1 MTRFRRQLH
10 SATRSASASSRPP
23 SGARDSSIASRCL
36 CQPCSD
42 SKCATTGRRLRMPCL
57 VALRLTLSL
66 PWYVFG
72 PVLLFLSRATSFSP
86 STIRVPSSRFYR
98 RHHILWVVLGY
109 TLNLILYALLV
120 AASYH
125 QVDELASAFSPGL
138 ISREKASSTG
148 QPSSWPARTRRR
160 SSSHSAS
167 ACSSV

>member
-10 SATRSASASSRPP
+10 NATRSPSASSRPP
-23 SGARDSSIASRCL
+23 SGARDSNIASRCL

-66 PWYVFG
+66 PWSVFG
-72 PVLLFLSRATSFSP
+72 PVLLFLSRATTFLP
-86 STIRVPSSRFYR
+86 SAIRIPSSPQFDR
-98 RHHILWVVLGY
+98 RHHFLWVVLDC
-109 TLNLILYALLV
+109 TLALILYALVV
-120 AASYH
+120 AAGYH
-125 QVDELASAFSPGL
+125 QVELASAFSPGL

-148 QPSSWPARTRRR
+148 QPYSWPARTRRR

>member
-10 SATRSASASSRPP
+10 NATRSARASSSPP
-23 SGARDSSIASRCL
+23 SGARDSNIASRCL

-66 PWYVFG
+66 PWSVFG
-72 PVLLFLSRATSFSP
+72 PVLLFLSRATSFFASA
-86 STIRVPSSRFYR
+86 IRSPSSRFDR
-98 RHHILWVVLGY
+98 RHHILWVVLGC
-109 TLNLILYALLV
+109 TLALILYALVV
-120 AASYH
+120 AASYPE
-125 QVDELASAFSPGL
+125 VELASAFSPGL
-138 ISREKASSTG
+138 MSREKASSTA

>member
-1 MTRFRRQLH
+1 MTQFRRQLH
-10 SATRSASASSRPP
+10 SATRSARASSRPP

-66 PWYVFG
+66 PWSVFG
-72 PVLLFLSRATSFSP
+72 PVLLFLSRATSFFP
-86 STIRVPSSRFYR
+86 SAIRVPSSRFDR
-98 RHHILWVVLGY
+98 RHHILWVVLGC
-109 TLNLILYALLV
+109 TLNLILYALVV
-120 AASYH
+120 AAGYH
-125 QVDELASAFSPGL
+125 QVELASAFSPGL

-148 QPSSWPARTRRR
+148 QPYSWPARTRRR

>member
-10 SATRSASASSRPP
+10 SATRSARASSRPP

-42 SKCATTGRRLRMPCL
+42 SKCATTGRRLRIPCL

-66 PWYVFG
+66 PWCVFG
-72 PVLLFLSRATSFSP
+72 PVAFFLSRATSFFP
-86 STIRVPSSRFYR
+86 SAIRVPSSPRFDR
-98 RHHILWVVLGY
+98 RHHILWVVLGR
-109 TLNLILYALLV
+109 TLNLILYALVV

-125 QVDELASAFSPGL
+125 EVELACAFSPGL
-138 ISREKASSTG
+138 MSREKASSTA

>member
-1 MTRFRRQLH
+1 MTRFKRQLH
-10 SATRSASASSRPP
+10 SATRSPSASSRPP

-66 PWYVFG
+66 PWSVFG
-72 PVLLFLSRATSFSP
+72 PVLLFLSRATSFFP
-86 STIRVPSSRFYR
+86 SAIRVPSSPRFDR
-98 RHHILWVVLGY
+98 RHHILWVVLGC
-109 TLNLILYALLV
+109 TLALILYALVV

-125 QVDELASAFSPGL
+125 EVELASAFSPRL
-138 ISREKASSTG
+138 LSREKASSTA

-167 ACSSV
+167 ACSSA